1 MASTLINLYRDK
13 RNGKLGGVCAGI
25 ARKAEVEP
33 WLVRV
38 LALTGLVFAS
48 FLTFVLYIAAWLL
61 LEDRPAAAEAEE
73 ARQAHVKAAGW
84 QSGLS
89 PQEALTRLESRLQQL
104 NGRVAKMEQLLTS
117 REFRLRREFN
127 DLSKHK

>member
-25 ARKAEVEP
+25 ARKVGVEP

-38 LALTGLVFAS
+38 LAVTGLVFTS
-48 FLTFVLYIAAWLL
+48 FLTLVLYIAAWLL
-61 LEDRPAAAEAEE
+61 LDDRPQTEE
-73 ARQAHVKAAGW
+73 AGPAHVKSTGW

-89 PQEALTRLESRLQQL
+89 PNDALTKLETRLQGL
-104 NGRVAKMEQLLTS
+104 NGRVAKMERLLTS
-117 REFRLRREFN
+117 QEFRVRREFK
-127 DLSKHK
+127 DLDKHS

>member
-25 ARKAEVEP
+25 ARKVGVEP

-38 LALTGLVFAS
+38 LAVTALVFTS
-48 FLTFVLYIAAWLL
+48 FLTLVLYIAAWLL
-61 LEDRPAAAEAEE
+61 LDDRPQVAEAGPDN
-73 ARQAHVKAAGW
+73 VKSTGW

-89 PQEALTRLESRLQQL
+89 PNDALTRLETRLQGL
-104 NGRVAKMEQLLTS
+104 NGRVAKMERLLTS
-117 REFRLRREFN
+117 QEFRVRREFN
-127 DLSKHK
+127 DLDKH

>member
-61 LEDRPAAAEAEE
+61 LEDRPVAEE
-73 ARQAHVKAAGW
+73 TERSHVKTAGW

-89 PQEALTRLESRLQQL
+89 PQEALTRLDSRLQQL

-127 DLSKHK
+127 DLSKNK

>member
-25 ARKAEVEP
+25 ARKVGVEP

-38 LALTGLVFAS
+38 LAVTGLVFTS
-48 FLTFVLYIAAWLL
+48 FLTLVLYIAAWLL
-61 LEDRPAAAEAEE
+61 LDDRPQTDEAGPE
-73 ARQAHVKAAGW
+73 HVKSTGW

-89 PQEALTRLESRLQQL
+89 PNDALTKLETRLQGL
-104 NGRVAKMEQLLTS
+104 NGRVAKMERLLTS
-117 REFRLRREFN
+117 QEFRVRREFN
-127 DLSKHK
+127 DLDKH

>member
-25 ARKAEVEP
+25 ARQAGVEP
-33 WLVRV
+33 WLVRI

-48 FLTFVLYIAAWLL
+48 FLTLVLYIAAWLL
-61 LEDRPAAAEAEE
+61 LDDRAPAPDAEP
-73 ARQAHVKAAGW
+73 AHIKSAGW

-89 PQEALTRLESRLQQL
+89 PREALDRLESRLRRL
-104 NGRVAKMEQLLTS
+104 NGRVAEMEQLVTS

-127 DLSKHK
+127 DLREDK

>member
-13 RNGKLGGVCAGI
+13 SNGKLGGVCAGI
-25 ARKAEVEP
+25 ARKAGVEP

-38 LALTGLVFAS
+38 LAITGLVFAS
-48 FLTFVLYIAAWLL
+48 FLTLVLYIAAWLL
-61 LEDRPAAAEAEE
+61 LDDLPAGT
-73 ARQAHVKAAGW
+73 RQSPPPEHVKAAGW

-89 PQEALTRLESRLQQL
+89 PREALERLEGRLARL
-104 NGRVAKMEQLLTS
+104 NERVAGMERLLTS

-127 DLSKHK
+127 HLREDK

>member
-25 ARKAEVEP
+25 ARKVGVEP

-38 LALTGLVFAS
+38 LAVTGLVFTS
-48 FLTFVLYIAAWLL
+48 FLTLVLYIAAWLL
-61 LEDRPAAAEAEE
+61 LDDRPQTEE
-73 ARQAHVKAAGW
+73 AGPTHVKSTGW

-89 PQEALTRLESRLQQL
+89 PHDALTTLETRLQGL
-104 NGRVAKMEQLLTS
+104 NGRVAKMERLLTS
-117 REFRLRREFN
+117 QEFRVRREFK
-127 DLSKHK
+127 DLDKHE